1 MREKE
6 RKKMATTTQKKS
18 AQNSL
23 TISNKKVIEFYEKNK
38 SLDFEQINVLCVDLF
53 ENVLQDATQNL
64 TKNISSQILSECK
77 ENREKI
83 MELNHQL
90 LSLNNQIQKLN
101 NDLTLKTHDVKKEY
115 VEEMKTLLTIHT
127 NEKIKVLLDNMN
139 EQILN
144 KQKILLHE
152 FKDDSQ
158 ISSEN
163 NTNRIIDKTMLA
175 LNEVNNNSLNKITSL
190 VEQNTNHLVERTKN
204 IINDIIPE
212 NQDKCTH
219 QIQENIKSFFTLLH
233 EDTKKIITNNS
244 EITTFLSKYQ
254 EKINMSEKT
263 SSEILGE
270 VKTLLNKNKEDNI
283 SHFIQNFDTKYNL
296 LLQGIQ
302 TPIVSVINSSEERIN
317 TMLTSLN
324 NTTKEQNISQNKVM
338 NDLEEFLNKY
348 RNSSFKGQ
356 LGENHLSSV
365 LNKMFPTAEIV
376 DTSKLTSSC
385 DFMLKRENKDTILIE
400 NKDYNVNVDPKEVKK
415 FIGDCETRTS
425 HGIFLSQNTGIT
437 SKNNYQIDI
446 TNGKILV
453 YVHNCEYMSHKIQIA
468 VDIVDT
474 LSQKLKELNLE
485 DKTEEMVFS
494 REVMEEINA
503 EYQLLIS
510 QKEAI
515 IHYVKEFQKNIIIK
529 LEDIRLPKLENILP
543 LNLTSLNANK
553 TIFKC
558 EKCNTFATDSSRSL
572 SAHQRWCGKK

>member
-1 MREKE
+1 M
-6 RKKMATTTQKKS
+6 TTSQKKNT
-18 AQNSL
+18 NSL
-23 TISNKKVIEFYEKNK
+23 TISNKKIIEFYEKNTNV
-38 SLDFEQINVLCVDLF
+38 DFENINLLIVDLF
-53 ENVLQDATQNL
+53 ENVLQDATQNV
-64 TKNISSQILSECK
+64 TKSISSQILSECK

-83 MELNHQL
+83 LELNNNL
-90 LSLNNQIQKLN
+90 LSINNQIQKLN
-101 NDLTLKTHDVKKEY
+101 NDLTIKTHDVKKEY
-115 VEEMKTLLTIHT
+115 IEEMKTLLTIHT

-139 EQILN
+139 EQIMN

-152 FKDDSQ
+152 FKEDSK
-158 ISSEN
+158 ISAEMET

-175 LNEVNNNSLNKITSL
+175 LNEVNNNSLNRITSL

-219 QIQENIKSFFTLLH
+219 QIQENIKNFFTLLH

-244 EITTFLSKYQ
+244 EITSFLSKYQ
-254 EKINMSEKT
+254 EKINTSEKT

-317 TMLTSLN
+317 TLLTSLN

-338 NDLEEFLNKY
+338 TDLEEFLNKY

-365 LNKMFPTAEIV
+365 LTKMFPTAEIV

-385 DFMLKRENKDTILIE
+385 DFQLKRENKDSILIE
-400 NKDYNVNVDPKEVKK
+400 NKDYTVNVDPKEIKK
-415 FIGDCETRTS
+415 FIGDCEARTS

-468 VDIVDT
+468 VDIIDT
-474 LSQKLKELNLE
+474 LSLKLKEFNLE
-485 DKTEEMVFS
+485 DKKEEMVFT

-515 IHYVKEFQKNIIIK
+515 IHYIKEFQKNIIIN

-543 LNLTSLNANK
+543 SNLTSLNANK
-553 TIFKC
+553 TIHKC

-572 SAHQRWCGKK
+572 SAHQRWCGKKGV

>member
-1 MREKE
+1 MS
-6 RKKMATTTQKKS
+6 TTQKKS

-38 SLDFEQINVLCVDLF
+38 CLDFEQINILCVDLF

-83 MELNHQL
+83 MELNH
-90 LSLNNQIQKLN
+90 QIQKLN

-139 EQILN
+139 EQIMD

-152 FKDDSQ
+152 FKDDTQ
-158 ISSEN
+158 TASEN

-190 VEQNTNHLVERTKN
+190 VEQNTNYLVERTRN
-204 IINDIIPE
+204 IIIDIIPE
-212 NQDKCTH
+212 NQEKCTH

-254 EKINMSEKT
+254 EKINISEKT

-270 VKTLLNKNKEDNI
+270 LKTLLNKNKEENI

-302 TPIVSVINSSEERIN
+302 TPIVSVINSSEERMN
-317 TMLTSLN
+317 TMLTSLH

-338 NDLEEFLNKY
+338 SDLEEFLNKY

-365 LNKMFPTAEIV
+365 LTKMFPTAEIV

-553 TIFKC
+553 TVYKC
-558 EKCNTFATDSSRSL
+558 EKCNNFVTDSSRSL

>member
-1 MREKE
+1 MS
-6 RKKMATTTQKKS
+6 TTTQKKS

-38 SLDFEQINVLCVDLF
+38 CLDFEQINVLCVDLF
-53 ENVLQDATQNL
+53 ENVLQDANQNL

-83 MELNHQL
+83 MELNH
-90 LSLNNQIQKLN
+90 QIQKLN

-139 EQILN
+139 EQIMD
-144 KQKILLHE
+144 KQKILLHNFKNE
-152 FKDDSQ
+152 FKEDSK
-158 ISSEN
+158 ISAEMET

-219 QIQENIKSFFTLLH
+219 QIQENIKNFFTLLH

-254 EKINMSEKT
+254 EKINISEKT

-270 VKTLLNKNKEDNI
+270 LKTLLNKNKEDNI

-338 NDLEEFLNKY
+338 TDLEEFLNKY

-365 LNKMFPTAEIV
+365 LTKMYPTAEIV

-415 FIGDCETRTS
+415 FMGDCETRTS

-446 TNGKILV
+446 MGGKILV

-468 VDIVDT
+468 VDIIDT
-474 LSQKLKELNLE
+474 LSQKIKELNLE
-485 DKTEEMVFS
+485 DKTDEMVFS
-494 REVMEEINA
+494 REVMEEINS

-529 LEDIRLPKLENILP
+529 LEEIRLPKLENILP

-553 TIFKC
+553 MVHKC

-572 SAHQRWCGKK
+572 SAHQRWCGKKVV

>member
-1 MREKE
+1 M
-6 RKKMATTTQKKS
+6 TTSQKKNT
-18 AQNSL
+18 NSL
-23 TISNKKVIEFYEKNK
+23 TISNKKVIEFYEKN
-38 SLDFEQINVLCVDLF
+38 SNVDFEQINILIVDLF
-53 ENVLQDATQNL
+53 ENVLQDATENI
-64 TKNISSQILSECK
+64 TKNISSQILTECK

-83 MELNHQL
+83 LELNNNL
-90 LSLNNQIQKLN
+90 LSINNQIQKLN
-101 NDLTLKTHDVKKEY
+101 NDITLRTLDVKKEY

-139 EQILN
+139 EQMID
-144 KQKILLHE
+144 KQKILLHDFKHE
-152 FKDDSQ
+152 FKEDSK
-158 ISSEN
+158 ISAEMEN
-163 NTNRIIDKTMLA
+163 HTNRIIDKTMLA
-175 LNEVNNNSLNKITSL
+175 LNEVNNNSLTKITSL

-212 NQDKCTH
+212 NQEKCTH
-219 QIQENIKSFFTLLH
+219 QIQDNIKNFFTLLH
-233 EDTKKIITNNS
+233 EDTKKIITDNT
-244 EITTFLSKYQ
+244 EISTFLSKYQ
-254 EKINMSEKT
+254 EKINISEKI

-270 VKTLLNKNKEDNI
+270 VKTILNKNKDDNI

-317 TMLTSLN
+317 NMLTSLN

-338 NDLEEFLNKY
+338 TDLEEFLNKY

-365 LNKMFPTAEIV
+365 LTKMFPTAEII

-385 DFMLKRENKDTILIE
+385 DFQLKRENKDSILIE

-415 FIGDCETRTS
+415 FIGDCEARTS

-453 YVHNCEYMSHKIQIA
+453 YVHICEYMSHKIQIA
-468 VDIVDT
+468 VDIIDT
-474 LSQKLKELNLE
+474 LSQKLKDLNLE
-485 DKTEEMVFS
+485 DKKEEMCFS

-543 LNLTSLNANK
+543 SNLTSLNANK
-553 TIFKC
+553 TIYKC
-558 EKCNTFATDSSRSL
+558 DKCNTFATDSSRSL

>member
-1 MREKE
+1 MS
-6 RKKMATTTQKKS
+6 TIQKKS

-38 SLDFEQINVLCVDLF
+38 CLDFEQINILCVDLF

-83 MELNHQL
+83 MELNH
-90 LSLNNQIQKLN
+90 QIQKLN

-139 EQILN
+139 EQMMN

-152 FKDDSQ
+152 FKDDTQ
-158 ISSEN
+158 TASEN

-212 NQDKCTH
+212 NQEKCTH

-254 EKINMSEKT
+254 EKINISEKT

-270 VKTLLNKNKEDNI
+270 LKTLLNKNKEENI

-302 TPIVSVINSSEERIN
+302 TPIVSVINSSEERMN
-317 TMLTSLN
+317 TMLTSLH

-338 NDLEEFLNKY
+338 SDLEEFLNKY

-365 LNKMFPTAEIV
+365 LTKMFPTAEIV

-485 DKTEEMVFS
+485 DKAEEMVFS

-553 TIFKC
+553 TVYKC

>member
-1 MREKE
+1 
-6 RKKMATTTQKKS
+6 MASSQKKT
-18 AQNSL
+18 QNSL
-23 TISNKKVIEFYEKNK
+23 TISNKKIIEFYEKNTNV
-38 SLDFEQINVLCVDLF
+38 DFENINLLIVDLF
-53 ENVLQDATQNL
+53 ENVLQDATQNV
-64 TKNISSQILSECK
+64 TKNISSQILSECR

-83 MELNHQL
+83 LELNNNL
-90 LSLNNQIQKLN
+90 LSINNQIQKLN
-101 NDLTLKTHDVKKEY
+101 NDLTIKTHDVKKEY
-115 VEEMKTLLTIHT
+115 IEEMKTLLTIHT

-139 EQILN
+139 EQIMN

-158 ISSEN
+158 TSSET

-175 LNEVNNNSLNKITSL
+175 LNEVNNNSLNRITSL

-219 QIQENIKSFFTLLH
+219 QIQENIKNFFTLLH

-254 EKINMSEKT
+254 EKINTSEKT

-317 TMLTSLN
+317 TMLISLN

-338 NDLEEFLNKY
+338 TDLEEFLNKY

-365 LNKMFPTAEIV
+365 LTKMFPTAEIV

-385 DFMLKRENKDTILIE
+385 DFQLKRENKDSILIE
-400 NKDYNVNVDPKEVKK
+400 NKDYTVNVDPKEVKK
-415 FIGDCETRTS
+415 FIGDCEARTS

-468 VDIVDT
+468 VDIIDT
-474 LSQKLKELNLE
+474 LSLKLKEFNLE
-485 DKTEEMVFS
+485 DKKEEMVFT

-543 LNLTSLNANK
+543 SNLTSLNANK
-553 TIFKC
+553 TIHKC

-572 SAHQRWCGKK
+572 SAHQRWCGKKGV

>member
-1 MREKE
+1 MS
-6 RKKMATTTQKKS
+6 KKT

-23 TISNKKVIEFYEKNK
+23 TISNKKVIEFYEKNT
-38 SLDFEQINVLCVDLF
+38 SIDFENINVLMVDLF

-64 TKNISSQILSECK
+64 TKTISSQILSECK

-83 MELNHQL
+83 IELNHNL
-90 LSLNNQIQKLN
+90 LVINTQIQKLN
-101 NDLTLKTHDVKKEY
+101 TDLTLKTHDVKKEY
-115 VEEMKTLLTIHT
+115 LEEMKSLLTVHT

-139 EQILN
+139 EQILD

-152 FKDDSQ
+152 FKNEFKDESK
-158 ISSEN
+158 ISAEMEN

-175 LNEVNNNSLNKITSL
+175 LNEVNNQSLNRITSL
-190 VEQNTNHLVERTKN
+190 VEQNANHLMEKTKN
-204 IINDIIPE
+204 IINDIIPD
-212 NQDKCTH
+212 NQEKCTK
-219 QIQENIKSFFTLLH
+219 QIQENIRNFFTLLN
-233 EDTKKIITNNS
+233 EDTKKIISNNS

-254 EKINMSEKT
+254 EKINISEKT

-270 VKTLLNKNKEDNI
+270 VKTMMNRNKDENI
-283 SHFIQNFDTKYNL
+283 SQFIQNFDTKYNI

-302 TPIVSVINSSEERIN
+302 TPIVSVINSTEERLHS
-317 TMLTSLN
+317 TLN
-324 NTTKEQNISQNKVM
+324 NLHSSTKESNISQTKVM

-365 LNKMFPTAEIV
+365 LTKMFPTAEII

-385 DFMLKRENKDTILIE
+385 DFQLKRENKDAILIE
-400 NKDYNVNVDPKEVKK
+400 NKDYTVNVDPKEVKK
-415 FIGDCETRTS
+415 FIGDCEIRSS

-446 TNGKILV
+446 MGGKILV
-453 YVHNCEYMSHKIQIA
+453 YVHNCEYQSNKIQIA
-468 VDIVDT
+468 VDIIDT
-474 LSQKLKELNLE
+474 LSQKLKDLNIE
-485 DKTEEMVFS
+485 DKKDEMVFS
-494 REVMEEINA
+494 REIMEEINS

-515 IHYVKEFQKNIIIK
+515 IHYVKEFQKNLVIK
-529 LEDIRLPKLENILP
+529 LEEIRLPKLENILP

-553 TIFKC
+553 KVFKC
-558 EKCNTFATDSSRSL
+558 EVCGTFATDSGRSL
-572 SAHQRWCGKK
+572 SAHQRWCGKKL

>member
-1 MREKE
+1 
-6 RKKMATTTQKKS
+6 MATSQKKT
-18 AQNSL
+18 QNSL
-23 TISNKKVIEFYEKNK
+23 TISNKKIIEFYEKNTNV
-38 SLDFEQINVLCVDLF
+38 DFENINLLIVDLF
-53 ENVLQDATQNL
+53 ENVLQDATQNI
-64 TKNISSQILSECK
+64 TKTISSQILTECK

-83 MELNHQL
+83 LELNNNL
-90 LSLNNQIQKLN
+90 LSINNQIQKLN
-101 NDLTLKTHDVKKEY
+101 NDLTIKTHDVKKEY
-115 VEEMKTLLTIHT
+115 IEEMKTLLTIHT

-139 EQILN
+139 EQIMN

-158 ISSEN
+158 TCSET

-175 LNEVNNNSLNKITSL
+175 LNEVNNNSLNRITYL

-219 QIQENIKSFFTLLH
+219 QIQENIKNFFTLLH

-244 EITTFLSKYQ
+244 EITSFLSKYQ
-254 EKINMSEKT
+254 EKINTSEKT

-338 NDLEEFLNKY
+338 TDLEEFLNKY

-365 LNKMFPTAEIV
+365 LTKMFPTAEIV

-385 DFMLKRENKDTILIE
+385 DFQLKRENKDSILIE
-400 NKDYNVNVDPKEVKK
+400 NKDYTVNVDPKEVKK
-415 FIGDCETRTS
+415 FIGDCEARTS

-468 VDIVDT
+468 VDIIDT
-474 LSQKLKELNLE
+474 LSLKLKEFNLE
-485 DKTEEMVFS
+485 DKKEEMVFT
-494 REVMEEINA
+494 REVMEEINT

-543 LNLTSLNANK
+543 SNLTSLNANK
-553 TIFKC
+553 TIHKC

-572 SAHQRWCGKK
+572 SAHQRWCGKKGV

>member
-1 MREKE
+1 MS
-6 RKKMATTTQKKS
+6 TSQKKIP
-18 AQNSL
+18 NSL
-23 TISNKKVIEFYEKNK
+23 TISNKKIIEFYEKNTNV
-38 SLDFEQINVLCVDLF
+38 DFENINLLIVDLF
-53 ENVLQDATQNL
+53 ENVLQDATQNV
-64 TKNISSQILSECK
+64 TKSISSQILTECK

-83 MELNHQL
+83 LELNNNL
-90 LSLNNQIQKLN
+90 LSINNQIQKLN
-101 NDLTLKTHDVKKEY
+101 NDLTIKTHDVKKEY
-115 VEEMKTLLTIHT
+115 IEEMKTLLTIHT

-139 EQILN
+139 EQMLN

-152 FKDDSQ
+152 FKEDSK
-158 ISSEN
+158 ISAEMET
-163 NTNRIIDKTMLA
+163 NTTRIIDKTMLA
-175 LNEVNNNSLNKITSL
+175 LNEVNNNSLNRITSL

-244 EITTFLSKYQ
+244 EITSFLSKYQ
-254 EKINMSEKT
+254 EKINTSEKT

-338 NDLEEFLNKY
+338 TDLEEFLNKY

-365 LNKMFPTAEIV
+365 LTKMFPTAEIV

-385 DFMLKRENKDTILIE
+385 DFQLKRENKDSILIE
-400 NKDYNVNVDPKEVKK
+400 NKDYTVNVDPKEVKK
-415 FIGDCETRTS
+415 FIGDCEARTS

-468 VDIVDT
+468 IDIVDT
-474 LSQKLKELNLE
+474 LSLKLKEFNIE
-485 DKTEEMVFS
+485 NKKDEMVFS
-494 REVMEEINA
+494 REVMEEINS

-543 LNLTSLNANK
+543 SNLTSLNANK
-553 TIFKC
+553 TIYTC

>member
-1 MREKE
+1 MTTSQ
-6 RKKMATTTQKKS
+6 KKTQK
-18 AQNSL
+18 SL
-23 TISNKKVIEFYEKNK
+23 TISNKKIIEFYEKNTNI
-38 SLDFEQINVLCVDLF
+38 DFENINLLIVDLF
-53 ENVLQDATQNL
+53 ENVLQDATQNI
-64 TKNISSQILSECK
+64 TKTISSQILTECK

-83 MELNHQL
+83 LELNNNL
-90 LSLNNQIQKLN
+90 LSINNQIQKLN
-101 NDLTLKTHDVKKEY
+101 NDLTIKTHDVKKEY
-115 VEEMKTLLTIHT
+115 IEEMKTLLTIHT

-139 EQILN
+139 DQMLN

-152 FKDDSQ
+152 FKEDSK
-158 ISSEN
+158 ISAEMET

-175 LNEVNNNSLNKITSL
+175 LNEVNNNSLNRITSL

-204 IINDIIPE
+204 IIKDIIPE
-212 NQDKCTH
+212 NQEKCTH
-219 QIQENIKSFFTLLH
+219 QIQENIKNFFTLLH

-244 EITTFLSKYQ
+244 EITSFLSKYQ
-254 EKINMSEKT
+254 EKINTSEKT

-338 NDLEEFLNKY
+338 TDLEEFLNKY

-356 LGENHLSSV
+356 LGENHLSSI
-365 LNKMFPTAEIV
+365 LTKMFPTAEIV

-385 DFMLKRENKDTILIE
+385 DFQLKRENKDSILIE
-400 NKDYNVNVDPKEVKK
+400 NKDYTVNVDPKEVKK
-415 FIGDCETRTS
+415 FIGDCEARTS

-474 LSQKLKELNLE
+474 LSLKLKEFNLE
-485 DKTEEMVFS
+485 DKKEEMVFS

-543 LNLTSLNANK
+543 SNLTSLNANK
-553 TIFKC
+553 TIHKC

>member
-1 MREKE
+1 
-6 RKKMATTTQKKS
+6 
-18 AQNSL
+18 
-23 TISNKKVIEFYEKNK
+23 
-38 SLDFEQINVLCVDLF
+38 
-53 ENVLQDATQNL
+53 
-64 TKNISSQILSECK
+64 
-77 ENREKI
+77 
-83 MELNHQL
+83 
-90 LSLNNQIQKLN
+90 
-101 NDLTLKTHDVKKEY
+101 
-115 VEEMKTLLTIHT
+115 
-127 NEKIKVLLDNMN
+127 
-139 EQILN
+139 
-144 KQKILLHE
+144 
-152 FKDDSQ
+152 
-158 ISSEN
+158 
-163 NTNRIIDKTMLA
+163 
-175 LNEVNNNSLNKITSL
+175 
-190 VEQNTNHLVERTKN
+190 
-204 IINDIIPE
+204 
-212 NQDKCTH
+212 
-219 QIQENIKSFFTLLH
+219 
-233 EDTKKIITNNS
+233 
-244 EITTFLSKYQ
+244 
-254 EKINMSEKT
+254 
-263 SSEILGE
+263 
-270 VKTLLNKNKEDNI
+270 
-283 SHFIQNFDTKYNL
+283 

-324 NTTKEQNISQNKVM
+324 NTTKEQNVSQNKVM
-338 NDLEEFLNKY
+338 TDLEEFLNKY

-365 LNKMFPTAEIV
+365 LTKMFPTAEII

-446 TNGKILV
+446 MNGKILV

-468 VDIVDT
+468 VDIIDT
-474 LSQKLKELNLE
+474 LSQKIKELNLE
-485 DKTEEMVFS
+485 DKTDEMVFS
-494 REVMEEINA
+494 REVMEEINS

-529 LEDIRLPKLENILP
+529 LEEIRLPKLENILP

-553 TIFKC
+553 MVHKC

>member
-474 LSQKLKELNLE
+474 LSQKIKELNLE

>member
-1 MREKE
+1 MS
-6 RKKMATTTQKKS
+6 TTTNKKS
-18 AQNSL
+18 TQNSL

-53 ENVLQDATQNL
+53 ENILQDATQNL

-139 EQILN
+139 EQLLD

-158 ISSEN
+158 TSSET

-219 QIQENIKSFFTLLH
+219 QIQENIKSFFTLLN

-254 EKINMSEKT
+254 EKINISEKT

-270 VKTLLNKNKEDNI
+270 LKTLLNKNKEDNI

-338 NDLEEFLNKY
+338 TDLEEFLNKY

-356 LGENHLSSV
+356 LGENHLNSV
-365 LNKMFPTAEIV
+365 LTKMYPTAEII

-446 TNGKILV
+446 MNGKILV

-474 LSQKLKELNLE
+474 LSQKIKELNLE
-485 DKTEEMVFS
+485 DKTDEMVFS
-494 REVMEEINA
+494 REVMEEINS

-553 TIFKC
+553 MVHKC

>member
-1 MREKE
+1 M
-6 RKKMATTTQKKS
+6 TTSQKKS
-18 AQNSL
+18 QNSL
-23 TISNKKVIEFYEKNK
+23 TISNKKIIEFYEKNTNV
-38 SLDFEQINVLCVDLF
+38 DFENINLLIVDLF
-53 ENVLQDATQNL
+53 ENVLQDATQNV
-64 TKNISSQILSECK
+64 TKSISSQILTECK

-83 MELNHQL
+83 LELNNNL
-90 LSLNNQIQKLN
+90 LSINNQIQKLN
-101 NDLTLKTHDVKKEY
+101 NDLTIKTHDVKKEY
-115 VEEMKTLLTIHT
+115 IEEMKTLLTIHT

-139 EQILN
+139 EQIMN

-152 FKDDSQ
+152 FKEDSK
-158 ISSEN
+158 ISAEMET

-175 LNEVNNNSLNKITSL
+175 LNEVNNNSLNRITSL

-219 QIQENIKSFFTLLH
+219 QIQENIKNFFTLLH
-233 EDTKKIITNNS
+233 EDTKKIITNNT
-244 EITTFLSKYQ
+244 EITSFLSKYQ
-254 EKINMSEKT
+254 EKINTSEKT
-263 SSEILGE
+263 STEILGE

-338 NDLEEFLNKY
+338 TDLEEFLNKY

-365 LNKMFPTAEIV
+365 LTKMFPTAEIV

-385 DFMLKRENKDTILIE
+385 DFQLKRENKDSILIE
-400 NKDYNVNVDPKEVKK
+400 NKDYTVNVDPKEVKK
-415 FIGDCETRTS
+415 FIGDCEARTS

-468 VDIVDT
+468 VDIIDT
-474 LSQKLKELNLE
+474 LSLKLKEFNLE
-485 DKTEEMVFS
+485 DKKEEMVFT

-543 LNLTSLNANK
+543 SNLTSLNANK
-553 TIFKC
+553 TIHKC

-572 SAHQRWCGKK
+572 SAHQRWCGKKGV

>member
-1 MREKE
+1 MS
-6 RKKMATTTQKKS
+6 TSQKKT
-18 AQNSL
+18 QNSL
-23 TISNKKVIEFYEKNK
+23 TISNKKIIEFYEKNTNV
-38 SLDFEQINVLCVDLF
+38 DFENINLLIVDLF
-53 ENVLQDATQNL
+53 ENVLQDATQNI
-64 TKNISSQILSECK
+64 TKTISSQILTECK

-83 MELNHQL
+83 LELNNNL
-90 LSLNNQIQKLN
+90 LSINNQIQKLN
-101 NDLTLKTHDVKKEY
+101 NDLTIKTHDVKKEY
-115 VEEMKTLLTIHT
+115 IEEMKTLLTIHT

-139 EQILN
+139 DQMLN

-152 FKDDSQ
+152 FKEDSK
-158 ISSEN
+158 ISAEMET

-175 LNEVNNNSLNKITSL
+175 LNEVNNNSLNRITSL

-212 NQDKCTH
+212 NQEKCTH
-219 QIQENIKSFFTLLH
+219 QIQENIKNFFTLLH

-244 EITTFLSKYQ
+244 EITSFLSKYQ
-254 EKINMSEKT
+254 EKINTSEKT

-338 NDLEEFLNKY
+338 TDLEEFLNKY

-365 LNKMFPTAEIV
+365 LTKMFPTAEIV
-376 DTSKLTSSC
+376 DTSKLTSSS
-385 DFMLKRENKDTILIE
+385 DFQLKRENKDSILIE
-400 NKDYNVNVDPKEVKK
+400 NKDYTVNVDPKEVKK
-415 FIGDCETRTS
+415 FIGDCEARTS

-474 LSQKLKELNLE
+474 LSLKLKELNLE
-485 DKTEEMVFS
+485 DKKEEMVFT

-543 LNLTSLNANK
+543 SNLTSLNANK
-553 TIFKC
+553 TIHKC
-558 EKCNTFATDSSRSL
+558 DKCNTFATDSIRSL
-572 SAHQRWCGKK
+572 SAHQRWCGKKGF

>member
-1 MREKE
+1 MS
-6 RKKMATTTQKKS
+6 TITNKKS
-18 AQNSL
+18 IQNSL

-38 SLDFEQINVLCVDLF
+38 CLDFEQINVLCVDLF

-158 ISSEN
+158 TCSET

-219 QIQENIKSFFTLLH
+219 QIQENIKNFFTLLH

-254 EKINMSEKT
+254 EKINISEKT

-338 NDLEEFLNKY
+338 TDLEEFLNKY

-365 LNKMFPTAEIV
+365 LTKMYPTAEIV

-446 TNGKILV
+446 MNGKILV

-468 VDIVDT
+468 VDIIDT
-474 LSQKLKELNLE
+474 LSQKIKELNLE

-494 REVMEEINA
+494 REVMEEINS

-553 TIFKC
+553 TVYKC

-572 SAHQRWCGKK
+572 SAHQRWCGKKGV

>member
-1 MREKE
+1 MS
-6 RKKMATTTQKKS
+6 TTTNKKS

-38 SLDFEQINVLCVDLF
+38 SLDFEQINILCVDLF

-139 EQILN
+139 EQIMN
-144 KQKILLHE
+144 KQKILLLE
-152 FKDDSQ
+152 FRDDSQ
-158 ISSEN
+158 ILSDN

-175 LNEVNNNSLNKITSL
+175 LNEVNNNSLNRITSL

-212 NQDKCTH
+212 NQEKCTH

-254 EKINMSEKT
+254 EKINISEKT

-338 NDLEEFLNKY
+338 TDLEEFLNKY

-365 LNKMFPTAEIV
+365 LTKMYPTAEII

-446 TNGKILV
+446 MNGKILV

-474 LSQKLKELNLE
+474 LSQKIKELNLE
-485 DKTEEMVFS
+485 EKTDEMVFS
-494 REVMEEINA
+494 REVMEEINS

-553 TIFKC
+553 TVYKC

>member
-1 MREKE
+1 MS
-6 RKKMATTTQKKS
+6 TSQKKT
-18 AQNSL
+18 QNSL
-23 TISNKKVIEFYEKNK
+23 TISNKKIIEFYEKNTNV
-38 SLDFEQINVLCVDLF
+38 DFENINLLIVDLF
-53 ENVLQDATQNL
+53 ENVLQDATQNI
-64 TKNISSQILSECK
+64 TKTISSQILTECK

-83 MELNHQL
+83 LELNNNL
-90 LSLNNQIQKLN
+90 LSINNQIQKLN
-101 NDLTLKTHDVKKEY
+101 NDLTIKTHDVKKEY
-115 VEEMKTLLTIHT
+115 IEEMKTLLTIHT

-139 EQILN
+139 DQMLN

-152 FKDDSQ
+152 FKEDSK
-158 ISSEN
+158 ISAEMET

-175 LNEVNNNSLNKITSL
+175 LNEVNNNSLNRITSL

-212 NQDKCTH
+212 NQEKCTH
-219 QIQENIKSFFTLLH
+219 QIQENIKNFFTLLH

-244 EITTFLSKYQ
+244 EITSFLSKYQ
-254 EKINMSEKT
+254 EKINTSEKT

-338 NDLEEFLNKY
+338 TDLEEFLNKY

-365 LNKMFPTAEIV
+365 LTKMFPTAEIV

-385 DFMLKRENKDTILIE
+385 DFQLKRENKDSILIE
-400 NKDYNVNVDPKEVKK
+400 NKDYTVNVDPKEVKK
-415 FIGDCETRTS
+415 FIGDCEARTS

-474 LSQKLKELNLE
+474 LSLKLKELNLE
-485 DKTEEMVFS
+485 DKKEEMVFT

-543 LNLTSLNANK
+543 SNLTSLNANK
-553 TIFKC
+553 TIHKC
-558 EKCNTFATDSSRSL
+558 DKCNTFATDSIRSL
-572 SAHQRWCGKK
+572 SAHQRWCGKKGF

>member
-1 MREKE
+1 MS
-6 RKKMATTTQKKS
+6 TSQKKT
-18 AQNSL
+18 QNSL
-23 TISNKKVIEFYEKNK
+23 TISNKKIIEFYEKNTNV
-38 SLDFEQINVLCVDLF
+38 DFENINLLIVDLF
-53 ENVLQDATQNL
+53 ENVLQDATQNV
-64 TKNISSQILSECK
+64 TKSISSQILTECK

-83 MELNHQL
+83 LELNNNL
-90 LSLNNQIQKLN
+90 LSINNQIQKLN
-101 NDLTLKTHDVKKEY
+101 NDLTIKTHDVKKEY
-115 VEEMKTLLTIHT
+115 IEEMKTLLTIHT

-139 EQILN
+139 EQMLN

-152 FKDDSQ
+152 FKEDSK
-158 ISSEN
+158 ISAEMET

-175 LNEVNNNSLNKITSL
+175 LNEVNNNSLNRITSL

-219 QIQENIKSFFTLLH
+219 QIQENIKNFFSLLH

-244 EITTFLSKYQ
+244 EITSFLSKYQ
-254 EKINMSEKT
+254 EKINTSEKT

-338 NDLEEFLNKY
+338 TDLEEFLNKY

-365 LNKMFPTAEIV
+365 LTKMFPTAEIV

-385 DFMLKRENKDTILIE
+385 DFQLKRENKDSILIE
-400 NKDYNVNVDPKEVKK
+400 NKDYTVNVDPKEVKK
-415 FIGDCETRTS
+415 FIGDCEARTS

-468 VDIVDT
+468 VDIIDT
-474 LSQKLKELNLE
+474 LSLKLKEFNLE
-485 DKTEEMVFS
+485 DKKEEMVFT
-494 REVMEEINA
+494 REIMEEINA

-543 LNLTSLNANK
+543 SNITSLNANK
-553 TIFKC
+553 TIHKC

-572 SAHQRWCGKK
+572 SAHQRWCGKKGV

>member
-1 MREKE
+1 MS
-6 RKKMATTTQKKS
+6 TTTNKKS

-38 SLDFEQINVLCVDLF
+38 CLDFEQINILCVDLF

-83 MELNHQL
+83 MELNH
-90 LSLNNQIQKLN
+90 QIQKLN

-139 EQILN
+139 EQLLD

-152 FKDDSQ
+152 FKTEFKEDSK
-158 ISSEN
+158 ISVDMEN

-254 EKINMSEKT
+254 EKINISEKT

-270 VKTLLNKNKEDNI
+270 LKTLLNKNKEDNI

-338 NDLEEFLNKY
+338 TDLEEFLNKY

-356 LGENHLSSV
+356 LGENHLCSV
-365 LNKMFPTAEIV
+365 LTKMYPTAEIV

-415 FIGDCETRTS
+415 FMGDCETRTS

-446 TNGKILV
+446 MNGKILV

-474 LSQKLKELNLE
+474 LSQKIKELNLE
-485 DKTEEMVFS
+485 DKTDEMVFS
-494 REVMEEINA
+494 REVMEEINS

-529 LEDIRLPKLENILP
+529 LEEIRLPKLENILP

-553 TIFKC
+553 MVHKC

>member
-1 MREKE
+1 
-6 RKKMATTTQKKS
+6 MATSTQKKN

-38 SLDFEQINVLCVDLF
+38 CLDFEQINVLCVDLF

-83 MELNHQL
+83 MELNHQ
-90 LSLNNQIQKLN
+90 IQKLN

-139 EQILN
+139 EQLID
-144 KQKILLHE
+144 KQKLLLHE
-152 FKDDSQ
+152 FKDDTQ
-158 ISSEN
+158 TFSET

-212 NQDKCTH
+212 NQEKCTH

-302 TPIVSVINSSEERIN
+302 TPIVSVINSSEERMN
-317 TMLTSLN
+317 AMLTSLN

-338 NDLEEFLNKY
+338 SDLEEFLNKY

-356 LGENHLSSV
+356 LGENHLCSV
-365 LNKMFPTAEIV
+365 LTKMYPTAEII

-400 NKDYNVNVDPKEVKK
+400 NKDYTVNVDPKEVKK

-446 TNGKILV
+446 MNGKILV

-474 LSQKLKELNLE
+474 LSQKIKELNLE

-553 TIFKC
+553 TIHKC

-572 SAHQRWCGKK
+572 SAHQRWCGKKAV

>member
-1 MREKE
+1 MS
-6 RKKMATTTQKKS
+6 TITNKKS
-18 AQNSL
+18 IQNSL

-38 SLDFEQINVLCVDLF
+38 CLDFEQINVLCVDLF

-158 ISSEN
+158 TCSET

-219 QIQENIKSFFTLLH
+219 QIQENIKNFFTLLH

-254 EKINMSEKT
+254 EKINISEKT

-338 NDLEEFLNKY
+338 TDLEEFLNKY

-365 LNKMFPTAEIV
+365 LTKMYPTAEIV

-446 TNGKILV
+446 MNGKILV

-474 LSQKLKELNLE
+474 LSQKIKELNLE

-494 REVMEEINA
+494 REVMEEINS

-553 TIFKC
+553 TVYKC

-572 SAHQRWCGKK
+572 SAHQRWCGKKAV

>member
-1 MREKE
+1 M
-6 RKKMATTTQKKS
+6 TSSQKKT
-18 AQNSL
+18 QNSL
-23 TISNKKVIEFYEKNK
+23 TISNKKIIDFYEKNTNV
-38 SLDFEQINVLCVDLF
+38 DFENINLLIVDLF
-53 ENVLQDATQNL
+53 ENVLQDATQNI
-64 TKNISSQILSECK
+64 TKTISSQILTECK

-83 MELNHQL
+83 LELNNNL
-90 LSLNNQIQKLN
+90 LSIHNQIQKLN
-101 NDLTLKTHDVKKEY
+101 NDLTIKTHDVKKEY
-115 VEEMKTLLTIHT
+115 IEEMKTLLTIHT

-139 EQILN
+139 EQIMN
-144 KQKILLHE
+144 KQKILLLE
-152 FKDDSQ
+152 LRDDSQ
-158 ISSEN
+158 TASDN

-175 LNEVNNNSLNKITSL
+175 LNEVNNNSLNRITSL

-212 NQDKCTH
+212 NQEKCTH
-219 QIQENIKSFFTLLH
+219 QIQENIKNFFTLLH

-254 EKINMSEKT
+254 EKINTSEKT

-338 NDLEEFLNKY
+338 TDLEEFLNKY

-365 LNKMFPTAEIV
+365 LTKMFPTAEIV

-385 DFMLKRENKDTILIE
+385 DFQLKRENKDSILIE
-400 NKDYNVNVDPKEVKK
+400 NKDYTVNVDPKEVKK
-415 FIGDCETRTS
+415 FIGDCEARTS

-468 VDIVDT
+468 VDIIDT
-474 LSQKLKELNLE
+474 LSLKLKEFNLE
-485 DKTEEMVFS
+485 DKKEEMVFT

-543 LNLTSLNANK
+543 SNLTSLNANK
-553 TIFKC
+553 TIHKC

>member
-1 MREKE
+1 MS
-6 RKKMATTTQKKS
+6 TTNKKS
-18 AQNSL
+18 IQNSL

-38 SLDFEQINVLCVDLF
+38 CLDFEQINILCVDLF

-83 MELNHQL
+83 MELNH
-90 LSLNNQIQKLN
+90 QIQKLN

-139 EQILN
+139 EQMMN

-152 FKDDSQ
+152 FKDDTQ
-158 ISSEN
+158 TASEN

-212 NQDKCTH
+212 NQEKCTH

-254 EKINMSEKT
+254 EKINISEKT

-270 VKTLLNKNKEDNI
+270 LKTLLNKNKEENI

-302 TPIVSVINSSEERIN
+302 TPIVSVINSSEERMN
-317 TMLTSLN
+317 TMLTSLH

-338 NDLEEFLNKY
+338 SDLEEFLNKY

-365 LNKMFPTAEIV
+365 LTKMFPTAEII

-474 LSQKLKELNLE
+474 LSQKIKELNLE

-553 TIFKC
+553 TIYKC

>member
-1 MREKE
+1 MS
-6 RKKMATTTQKKS
+6 TSTQKKTS
-18 AQNSL
+18 QNSL

-38 SLDFEQINVLCVDLF
+38 CLDFEQINILCVDLF

-83 MELNHQL
+83 MELNH
-90 LSLNNQIQKLN
+90 QIQKLN

-139 EQILN
+139 EQLLN

-152 FKDDSQ
+152 FKDDTQ
-158 ISSEN
+158 TSSEN

-212 NQDKCTH
+212 NQEKCTH

-270 VKTLLNKNKEDNI
+270 LKTLLNKNKEENI

-324 NTTKEQNISQNKVM
+324 NTTKEQNVSQNKVM

-356 LGENHLSSV
+356 LGENHLCSV
-365 LNKMFPTAEIV
+365 LTKMYPTAEIV

-453 YVHNCEYMSHKIQIA
+453 YVHNYEYMSHKIQIG
-468 VDIVDT
+468 VEIIDT

-553 TIFKC
+553 TVYKC

>member
-1 MREKE
+1 MS
-6 RKKMATTTQKKS
+6 KKT

-23 TISNKKVIEFYEKNK
+23 TISNKKIIEFYEKNT
-38 SLDFEQINVLCVDLF
+38 SIDFENINVLMVDLF

-64 TKNISSQILSECK
+64 TKTISSQILSECK

-83 MELNHQL
+83 IELNHNL
-90 LSLNNQIQKLN
+90 LSIQNQIQKLN
-101 NDLTLKTHDVKKEY
+101 TDLTLKTHDVKKEY
-115 VEEMKTLLTIHT
+115 VEEMKSLLTVHT

-139 EQILN
+139 EQILD
-144 KQKILLHE
+144 KQKLLLHD
-152 FKDDSQ
+152 FKEDSQ
-158 ISSEN
+158 TTSEN

-175 LNEVNNNSLNKITSL
+175 LNEVNNQSLNRITSL
-190 VEQNTNHLVERTKN
+190 VEQNANHLMEKTKN

-212 NQDKCTH
+212 NQEKCTK
-219 QIQENIKSFFTLLH
+219 QIQENIRNFFTILN
-233 EDTKKIITNNS
+233 EDTKKIISNNS

-254 EKINMSEKT
+254 EKINISEKT

-270 VKTLLNKNKEDNI
+270 VKTMMNRNKDENI
-283 SHFIQNFDTKYNL
+283 SQFIQNFDTKYNI

-302 TPIVSVINSSEERIN
+302 TPIVSVINSTEERLHS
-317 TMLTSLN
+317 TLN
-324 NTTKEQNISQNKVM
+324 NLHTSTKESNISQTKVM

-365 LNKMFPTAEIV
+365 LTKMFPTAEII

-385 DFMLKRENKDTILIE
+385 DFQLKRENKDAILIE

-415 FIGDCETRTS
+415 FIGDCETRSS

-446 TNGKILV
+446 MGGKILV
-453 YVHNCEYMSHKIQIA
+453 YVHNCEYQSNKIQIA
-468 VDIVDT
+468 IDIIDT
-474 LSQKLKELNLE
+474 LSQKLKDLNIE
-485 DKTEEMVFS
+485 DNKDEMVFS
-494 REVMEEINA
+494 REIMEEINS

-510 QKEAI
+510 QKEAV
-515 IHYVKEFQKNIIIK
+515 IHYVKEFQKNLVIK
-529 LEDIRLPKLENILP
+529 LEEIRLPKLENILP

-553 TIFKC
+553 KVFKC
-558 EKCNTFATDSSRSL
+558 EVCGTFVTDSGRSL
-572 SAHQRWCGKK
+572 SAHQRWCGKKGV

>member
-1 MREKE
+1 
-6 RKKMATTTQKKS
+6 MATSQKKT
-18 AQNSL
+18 QNSL
-23 TISNKKVIEFYEKNK
+23 TISNKKIIEFYEKNTNV
-38 SLDFEQINVLCVDLF
+38 DFENINLLIVDLF
-53 ENVLQDATQNL
+53 ENVLQDATQNV
-64 TKNISSQILSECK
+64 TKSISSQILTECK

-83 MELNHQL
+83 LELNNNL
-90 LSLNNQIQKLN
+90 LSINNQIQKLN
-101 NDLTLKTHDVKKEY
+101 NDLTIKTHDVKKEY
-115 VEEMKTLLTIHT
+115 IEEMKTLLTIHT

-139 EQILN
+139 DQMLN

-152 FKDDSQ
+152 FKEDSK
-158 ISSEN
+158 ISAEMET

-175 LNEVNNNSLNKITSL
+175 LNEVNNNSLNRITSL

-219 QIQENIKSFFTLLH
+219 QIQENIKNFFTLLH

-254 EKINMSEKT
+254 EKINTSEKT

-338 NDLEEFLNKY
+338 TDLEEFLNKY

-365 LNKMFPTAEIV
+365 LTKMFPTAEIV

-385 DFMLKRENKDTILIE
+385 DFQLKRENKDSILIE
-400 NKDYNVNVDPKEVKK
+400 NKDYTVNVDPKEVKK
-415 FIGDCETRTS
+415 FIGDCEARTS

-468 VDIVDT
+468 VDIIDT
-474 LSQKLKELNLE
+474 LSLKLKEFNLE
-485 DKTEEMVFS
+485 DKKEEMVFT
-494 REVMEEINA
+494 REVMEEINS

-543 LNLTSLNANK
+543 SNLTSLNANK
-553 TIFKC
+553 TIHKC

-572 SAHQRWCGKK
+572 SAHQRWCGKKVV

>member
-1 MREKE
+1 MS
-6 RKKMATTTQKKS
+6 TTTNKKS
-18 AQNSL
+18 IQNSL

-38 SLDFEQINVLCVDLF
+38 SLDFEQINILCVDLF

-144 KQKILLHE
+144 KQKILLLE
-152 FKDDSQ
+152 FRDDSQ
-158 ISSEN
+158 TASEN

-175 LNEVNNNSLNKITSL
+175 LNEVNNNSLYKITSL
-190 VEQNTNHLVERTKN
+190 IEQNTNHLVERTKN

-254 EKINMSEKT
+254 EKINISEKT

-270 VKTLLNKNKEDNI
+270 LKTLLNKNKEDNI

-338 NDLEEFLNKY
+338 TDLEEFLNKY

-365 LNKMFPTAEIV
+365 LTKMYPTAEII

-446 TNGKILV
+446 MNGKILV

-474 LSQKLKELNLE
+474 LSQKIKELNLE
-485 DKTEEMVFS
+485 EKTEEMVFS

-553 TIFKC
+553 TVHKC
-558 EKCNTFATDSSRSL
+558 EKCNNFVTDSSRSL
-572 SAHQRWCGKK
+572 SAHQRWCGKKGV

>member
-1 MREKE
+1 MS
-6 RKKMATTTQKKS
+6 TTTQKKS
-18 AQNSL
+18 VQNSL

-38 SLDFEQINVLCVDLF
+38 CLDFEQINILCVDLF

-83 MELNHQL
+83 MELNH
-90 LSLNNQIQKLN
+90 QIQKLN

-139 EQILN
+139 EQLLD

-152 FKDDSQ
+152 FKTEFKEDSK
-158 ISSEN
+158 ISVDMEN

-254 EKINMSEKT
+254 EKINISEKT

-270 VKTLLNKNKEDNI
+270 LKTLLNKNKEDNI

-338 NDLEEFLNKY
+338 TDLEEFLNKY

-356 LGENHLSSV
+356 LGENHLCSV
-365 LNKMFPTAEIV
+365 LTKMYPTAEIV

-415 FIGDCETRTS
+415 FMGDCETRTS

-446 TNGKILV
+446 MNGKILV

-474 LSQKLKELNLE
+474 LSQKIKELNLE
-485 DKTEEMVFS
+485 DKTDEMVFS
-494 REVMEEINA
+494 REVMEEINS

-529 LEDIRLPKLENILP
+529 LEEIRLPKLENILP

-553 TIFKC
+553 MVHKC

>member
-1 MREKE
+1 MS
-6 RKKMATTTQKKS
+6 TTTNKKS
-18 AQNSL
+18 VQNSL
-23 TISNKKVIEFYEKNK
+23 IISNKKVIEFYEKNK
-38 SLDFEQINVLCVDLF
+38 CLDFEQINILCVDLF

-83 MELNHQL
+83 MELNHQ
-90 LSLNNQIQKLN
+90 IQKLN
-101 NDLTLKTHDVKKEY
+101 NDLTLRTHDVKKEY

-139 EQILN
+139 EQMMN

-152 FKDDSQ
+152 FKDDTQ
-158 ISSEN
+158 TASEN

-212 NQDKCTH
+212 NQEKCTH

-254 EKINMSEKT
+254 EKINISEKT

-270 VKTLLNKNKEDNI
+270 LKTLLNKNKEENI

-302 TPIVSVINSSEERIN
+302 TPIVSVINSSEERMN
-317 TMLTSLN
+317 AMLTSLN

-338 NDLEEFLNKY
+338 SDLEEFLNKY

-365 LNKMFPTAEIV
+365 LTKMFPTAEIV

-553 TIFKC
+553 TVYKC

>member
-1 MREKE
+1 M
-6 RKKMATTTQKKS
+6 TSSQKKT
-18 AQNSL
+18 QNSL
-23 TISNKKVIEFYEKNK
+23 TISNKKIIEFYEKNTNV
-38 SLDFEQINVLCVDLF
+38 DFENINLLIVDLF
-53 ENVLQDATQNL
+53 ENVLQDATQNI
-64 TKNISSQILSECK
+64 TKSISSQILTECK

-83 MELNHQL
+83 LELNNNL
-90 LSLNNQIQKLN
+90 LSMNNQIQKLN
-101 NDLTLKTHDVKKEY
+101 NDLTIKTHDVKKEY
-115 VEEMKTLLTIHT
+115 IEEMKTLLTIHT

-139 EQILN
+139 EQIMN
-144 KQKILLHE
+144 KQKILLLE
-152 FKDDSQ
+152 YRDDSQ
-158 ISSEN
+158 TASDN

-175 LNEVNNNSLNKITSL
+175 LNEVNNNSLNRITSL

-212 NQDKCTH
+212 NQEKCTH
-219 QIQENIKSFFTLLH
+219 QIQENIKNFFTLLH

-244 EITTFLSKYQ
+244 EITSFLSKYQ
-254 EKINMSEKT
+254 EKINTSEKT

-338 NDLEEFLNKY
+338 TDLEEFLNKY

-365 LNKMFPTAEIV
+365 LTKMFPTAEIV

-385 DFMLKRENKDTILIE
+385 DFQLKRENKDSILIE
-400 NKDYNVNVDPKEVKK
+400 NKDYTVNVDPKEVKK
-415 FIGDCETRTS
+415 FIGDCEARTS

-468 VDIVDT
+468 VDIIDT
-474 LSQKLKELNLE
+474 LSLKLKEFNLE
-485 DKTEEMVFS
+485 DKKEEMVFT

-543 LNLTSLNANK
+543 SNLTSLNANK
-553 TIFKC
+553 TIHKC

-572 SAHQRWCGKK
+572 SAHQRWCGKKGV

>member
-1 MREKE
+1 M
-6 RKKMATTTQKKS
+6 TSSQKKT
-18 AQNSL
+18 QNSL
-23 TISNKKVIEFYEKNK
+23 TISNKKIIDFYEKNTNV
-38 SLDFEQINVLCVDLF
+38 DFENINLLIVDLF
-53 ENVLQDATQNL
+53 ENVLQDATQNI
-64 TKNISSQILSECK
+64 TKTISSQILTECK

-83 MELNHQL
+83 LELNNNL
-90 LSLNNQIQKLN
+90 LSIHNQIQKLN
-101 NDLTLKTHDVKKEY
+101 NDLTIKTHDVKKEY
-115 VEEMKTLLTIHT
+115 IEEMKTLLTIHT

-139 EQILN
+139 EQIMN
-144 KQKILLHE
+144 KQKILLLE
-152 FKDDSQ
+152 LRDDSQ
-158 ISSEN
+158 TASDN

-175 LNEVNNNSLNKITSL
+175 LNEVNNNSLNRITSL

-212 NQDKCTH
+212 NQEKCTH
-219 QIQENIKSFFTLLH
+219 QIQENIKNFFTLLH

-254 EKINMSEKT
+254 EKINTSEKT

-338 NDLEEFLNKY
+338 TDLEEFLNKY

-365 LNKMFPTAEIV
+365 LTKMFPTAEIV

-385 DFMLKRENKDTILIE
+385 DFQLKRENKDSILIE
-400 NKDYNVNVDPKEVKK
+400 NKDYTVNVDPKEVKK
-415 FIGDCETRTS
+415 FIGDCEARTS

-468 VDIVDT
+468 VDIIDT
-474 LSQKLKELNLE
+474 LSLKLKEFNLE
-485 DKTEEMVFS
+485 DKKEEMVFT

-553 TIFKC
+553 TIYKC

>member
-1 MREKE
+1 M
-6 RKKMATTTQKKS
+6 TSSQKKT
-18 AQNSL
+18 QNSL
-23 TISNKKVIEFYEKNK
+23 TISNKKIIEFYEKNTNV
-38 SLDFEQINVLCVDLF
+38 DFENINLLIVDLF
-53 ENVLQDATQNL
+53 ENVLQDATQNI
-64 TKNISSQILSECK
+64 TKNISSQILSECR

-83 MELNHQL
+83 LELNNNL
-90 LSLNNQIQKLN
+90 LSINNQIQKLN
-101 NDLTLKTHDVKKEY
+101 NDLTIKTHDVKKEY
-115 VEEMKTLLTIHT
+115 IEEMKTLLTIHT

-139 EQILN
+139 DQIMD

-158 ISSEN
+158 TSSET

-175 LNEVNNNSLNKITSL
+175 LNEVNNNSLNRITSL

-219 QIQENIKSFFTLLH
+219 QIQENIKNFFTLLH

-254 EKINMSEKT
+254 EKINTSEKT

-338 NDLEEFLNKY
+338 TDLEEFLNKY

-365 LNKMFPTAEIV
+365 LTKMFPTAEII

-385 DFMLKRENKDTILIE
+385 DFLLKRENKDSILIE
-400 NKDYNVNVDPKEVKK
+400 NKDYTVNVDPKEVKK
-415 FIGDCETRTS
+415 FIGDCEARTS

-468 VDIVDT
+468 VDIIDT
-474 LSQKLKELNLE
+474 LSLKLKEFNLE
-485 DKTEEMVFS
+485 DKKEEMVFT

-543 LNLTSLNANK
+543 SNLTSLNANK
-553 TIFKC
+553 TIHKC

-572 SAHQRWCGKK
+572 SAHQRWCGKKGV

>member
-1 MREKE
+1 M
-6 RKKMATTTQKKS
+6 TTSQKKI
-18 AQNSL
+18 QNSL
-23 TISNKKVIEFYEKNK
+23 TISNKKIIEFYEKNTNV
-38 SLDFEQINVLCVDLF
+38 DFENINLLIVDLF
-53 ENVLQDATQNL
+53 ENVLQDATQNV
-64 TKNISSQILSECK
+64 TKSISSQILTECK

-83 MELNHQL
+83 LELNQNL
-90 LSLNNQIQKLN
+90 LSINNQIQKLN
-101 NDLTLKTHDVKKEY
+101 NDLTIKTHDVKKEY
-115 VEEMKTLLTIHT
+115 IEEMKTLLTIHT

-139 EQILN
+139 EQMLN

-152 FKDDSQ
+152 FKEDSK
-158 ISSEN
+158 ISAEMET

-175 LNEVNNNSLNKITSL
+175 LNEVNNNSLNRITSL

-244 EITTFLSKYQ
+244 EITSFLSKYQ
-254 EKINMSEKT
+254 EKINTSEKT

-338 NDLEEFLNKY
+338 TDLEEFLNKY

-365 LNKMFPTAEIV
+365 LTKMFPTAEIV

-385 DFMLKRENKDTILIE
+385 DFQLKRENKDSILIE
-400 NKDYNVNVDPKEVKK
+400 NKDYTVNVDPKEVKK
-415 FIGDCETRTS
+415 FIGDCEARTS

-468 VDIVDT
+468 VDIIDT
-474 LSQKLKELNLE
+474 LSLKLKELNLE
-485 DKTEEMVFS
+485 DKTEEMVFT
-494 REVMEEINA
+494 REVMEEINT

-543 LNLTSLNANK
+543 SNLTSLNANK
-553 TIFKC
+553 TIHKC

-572 SAHQRWCGKK
+572 SAHQRWCGKKGV

>member
-1 MREKE
+1 M
-6 RKKMATTTQKKS
+6 TTSQKKT
-18 AQNSL
+18 QNSL
-23 TISNKKVIEFYEKNK
+23 TISNKKIIDFYEKNTNV
-38 SLDFEQINVLCVDLF
+38 DFENINLLIVDLF
-53 ENVLQDATQNL
+53 ENVLQDATQNV
-64 TKNISSQILSECK
+64 TKSISSQILTECK

-83 MELNHQL
+83 LELNNNL
-90 LSLNNQIQKLN
+90 LSINNQIQKLN
-101 NDLTLKTHDVKKEY
+101 NDLTIKTHDVKKEY
-115 VEEMKTLLTIHT
+115 IEEMKTLLTIHT

-139 EQILN
+139 EQIMN

-152 FKDDSQ
+152 FKEDSK
-158 ISSEN
+158 ISAEMET

-175 LNEVNNNSLNKITSL
+175 LNEVNNNSLNRITYL

-219 QIQENIKSFFTLLH
+219 QIQENIKNFFTLLH

-254 EKINMSEKT
+254 EKINISEKT

-338 NDLEEFLNKY
+338 TDLEEFLNKY

-365 LNKMFPTAEIV
+365 LTKMFPTAEIV

-385 DFMLKRENKDTILIE
+385 DFQLKRENKDSILIE
-400 NKDYNVNVDPKEVKK
+400 NKDYTVNVDPKEVKK
-415 FIGDCETRTS
+415 FIGDCEARTS

-468 VDIVDT
+468 VDIIDT
-474 LSQKLKELNLE
+474 LSLKLKEFNLE
-485 DKTEEMVFS
+485 DKKEEMVFT

-543 LNLTSLNANK
+543 SNLTSLNANK
-553 TIFKC
+553 TIHKC

-572 SAHQRWCGKK
+572 SAHQRWCGKKGV